1 MHYFKGDIESKQITN
16 YSLLKVFWLKKI
28 KEDSE
33 IKHTAQIIL
42 NSGCVYKAPLKTNH
56 ER

>member
-1 MHYFKGDIESKQITN
+1 MHSFKGDIESKQITN
-16 YSLLKVFWLKKI
+16 YSLLKVFWLRKI

-33 IKHTAQIIL
+33 VKHTAQIIL
-42 NSGCVYKAPLKTNH
+42 NISYVSKAPFKTDH

>member
-1 MHYFKGDIESKQITN
+1 MHYFKGDSESKWITN

-42 NSGCVYKAPLKTNH
+42 NSSYV
-56 ER
+56 